1 MVREITTAE
10 LVVVI
15 YIFNVL
21 LYDLDEEISVL
32 YFKYILQ
39 NKS

>member
-15 YIFNVL
+15 YIFKVL
-21 LYDLDEEISVL
+21 LYDLNEEISVL

-39 NKS
+39 NKN